1 MVVVC
6 VCVCVC
12 FPGWQL
18 TMINLKKFWV
28 NLRTFGNGLLVVKGD
43 SNIDFAHIDISRTS
57 ELLHFSSQS
66 LTRIL
71 FSTLSSPL
79 TSVNGLACSWV
90 DHFCCCRKIKLLC
103 TKSVDFCHVV
113 SCGNDYLITN
123 FVLLLLNLAHRLLH
137 LSLRLFFFSVQI
149 PTLLYSLTKL
159 LSDIVRELSMSCY
172 QTWTWNITLFLPKV
186 SSMASFAFWY

>member
-1 MVVVC
+1 M
-6 VCVCVC
+6 
-12 FPGWQL
+12 
-18 TMINLKKFWV
+18 
-28 NLRTFGNGLLVVKGD
+28 RTFGNGLLVVKGD

-66 LTRIL
+66 LTQIL

-90 DHFCCCRKIKLLC
+90 DHFCCCRQIKLLC

-113 SCGNDYLITN
+113 SCGNDYLMTI
-123 FVLLLLNLAHRLLH
+123 FFCIVQFGSSFLAPVSPPVL
-137 LSLRLFFFSVQI
+137 FSVQI

-172 QTWTWNITLFLPKV
+172 QT
-186 SSMASFAFWY
+186 